1 MLAFDGTFCVVLPA
15 SEEDAFR
22 ACARTFQLVV
32 CKRLLIYA
40 RGEQGW
46 GTARVLLAFH
56 FSTSLLP
63 YKPQLLFSTLHR
75 GDHKTRGDSGEMS
88 VRGDSGYSADY
99 ISLTRQYYAVALD
112 AD

>member
-22 ACARTFQLVV
+22 ECARTFQLVI

-40 RGEQGW
+40 RGGQGW
-46 GTARVLLAFH
+46 GTARVLLAFRL
-56 FSTSLLP
+56 SKSLLP
-63 YKPQLLFSTLHR
+63 DNPKPFFSTLLP

-112 AD
+112 SD